1 MIRKKLHQWWASDPD
16 GQWQAATH
24 VLDMPLTP
32 QAAAEQS
39 SRNFLTRM
47 CFKSGAAFGGGM
59 RLATQV
65 ADQTMIV
72 GDDRSSFGDQPKL
85 LPRSSP

>member
-1 MIRKKLHQWWASDPD
+1 
-16 GQWQAATH
+16 
-24 VLDMPLTP
+24 
-32 QAAAEQS
+32 
-39 SRNFLTRM
+39 M
-47 CFKSGAAFGGGM
+47 CFRSGAAFGGGM